1 MLGWASAHSWK
12 LYLEQREGAD
22 PPYSMTGSPD
32 HAGMGHDPIVPS
44 GGDETLVLVGMNLAC
59 QVRQRM
65 ASCSCVSGS

>member
-32 HAGMGHDPIVPS
+32 HAGMGHDPIVPP
-44 GGDETLVLVGMNLAC
+44 GGHETLV
-59 QVRQRM
+59 
-65 ASCSCVSGS
+65 

>member
-32 HAGMGHDPIVPS
+32 HAGMGHDPIVPPGS
-44 GGDETLVLVGMNLAC
+44 HETSAEVALNLVW
-59 QVRQRM
+59 QVRPRK
-65 ASCSCVSGS
+65 ALCSRVSG